1 MHNDTKKFLGNGLS
15 FPLRTDARGQI
26 SLVTGSEDI
35 DQSILIILRTRPGER
50 VMRPTFGCKANDL
63 LFEPRSAGT
72 VSQLQN
78 YIIEALRMW
87 EPRIDIVEVRV
98 SEESGD
104 EGILLTE
111 IVYQIKATHD
121 TRSLVYPFYIAD
133 EPEIL

>member
-1 MHNDTKKFLGNGLS
+1 MQNESKKFLGNGLS
-15 FPLRTDARGQI
+15 FPLRTDARGQVALI
-26 SLVTGSEDI
+26 TGTEDI
-35 DQSILIILRTRPGER
+35 NQSILIILKTRPGER
-50 VMRPTFGCKANDL
+50 VMRPTFGCKANEL

-87 EPRIDIVEVRV
+87 EPRIDVIDVNVA
-98 SEESGD
+98 EEGGD
-104 EGILLTE
+104 VGILMTE